1 MTKEEIII
9 LILCVLIPLLIF
21 TFLYRMTKRHNER
34 AEQLQKQ
41 MREEI
46 RPYVEEYEK
55 LKEEKRWHVEFCNE
69 TFVNYPILEECK
81 DANEYNLKIK
91 DPKLML
97 SQTNFERLRD
107 FHPEEIIT
115 KMYALEFIINS
126 IISKYT

>member
-1 MTKEEIII
+1 MTRE
-9 LILCVLIPLLIF
+9 LILGLILAILIPLLVC
-21 TFLYRMTKRHNER
+21 TFLYRMVKRHNER

-46 RPYVEEYEK
+46 RPYVEELER
-55 LKEEKRWHVEFCNE
+55 LKEEKRWNVEFCNE

-81 DANEYNLKIK
+81 DATEYNLKIK
-91 DPKLML
+91 EPKLML

-115 KMYALEFIINS
+115 RIYALEFIIDM
-126 IISKYT
+126 IISKYI